1 MSINFS
7 NLAVQDRRVLV
18 VEDDDAMREVL
29 QEYMALCGFSTV
41 EAAANGQ
48 LAWELF
54 QAQRPDL
61 VITDLNMPVMSG
73 YDLMSRIREVD
84 PGVPVIVI
92 SGWIKEEYLPML
104 EPYRVEATLFKP
116 FKMQALKEVIAR
128 IFPSGVAE

>member
-7 NLAVQDRRVLV
+7 NLAVAGRRVLV

-29 QEYMALCGFSTV
+29 QEYMALCGFADV
-41 EAAANGQ
+41 RAAANG
-48 LAWELF
+48 LKAWELF
-54 QAQRPDL
+54 QEEAPDL
-61 VITDLNMPVMSG
+61 VITDLNMPEMSG
-73 YDLMSRIREVD
+73 YDLMSRIREIN
-84 PGVPVIVI
+84 PGVPIVVI

-128 IFPSGVAE
+128 VFPAGGA